1 MVFMKIN
8 VNDIWGYIDNIKEV
22 SIANGKKEIVGELGI
37 SNCIT
42 IMVRT
47 ISEYKLIY
55 NC

>member
-1 MVFMKIN
+1 MKIN

-22 SIANGKKEIVGELGI
+22 SIAYGNKEIVGECGM

-47 ISEYKLIY
+47 NSEYKLIY